1 MTDRGVAM
9 LRRRIRLD
17 INNLA
22 KGIEPLPL
30 QPTDGP
36 TIPTMGGDTI
46 LRVPRTNQDDRQ
58 LILDLCRKVAAA
70 YTETM
75 HLPDGERRAAI
86 TAMLVPLNTADATQL
101 NPDHGKLFEF
111 KTVA

>member
-1 MTDRGVAM
+1 M
-9 LRRRIRLD
+9 LRRRIRRD

-22 KGIEPLPL
+22 NGIEPLPL
-30 QPTDGP
+30 QPKDGP

-46 LRVPRTNQDDRQ
+46 LRVPRTGQDDRE

-70 YTETM
+70 YTETVQ
-75 HLPDGERRAAI
+75 LPDAERRAAI
-86 TAMLVPLNTADATQL
+86 TAKLALLNTADATEV